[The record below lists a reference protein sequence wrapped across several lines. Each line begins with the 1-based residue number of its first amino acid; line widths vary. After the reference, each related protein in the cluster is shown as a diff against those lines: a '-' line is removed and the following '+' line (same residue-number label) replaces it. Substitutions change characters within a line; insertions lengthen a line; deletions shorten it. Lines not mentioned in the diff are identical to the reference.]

1 MFVQVIQG
9 RAADAAGLRKQ
20 MERWDQDIKA
30 GAEGFLGS
38 TAGVA
43 EDGTFIAAARFE
55 SEEAARRNS
64 ERPEQGQWWEETSKY
79 IEGDATF
86 YDCRD
91 VDVFG
96 GGGSDDAGFVQV
108 IQAYTDDPARLRA
121 GAAQAMND
129 PSMSEHRPDVIG
141 GFTAWGPDNG
151 FSDFIFF
158 TSEAAAREGEKK
170 EMPAE
175 MKKGFEEYQSLLR
188 DVKYIDLKEPWFSS
202 K

>member
-9 RAADAAGLRKQ
+9 RASDPAGIRKQ
-20 MERWDQDIKA
+20 MERWDQDIKP
-30 GAEGFLGS
+30 GADGFLGS

-43 EDGTFIAAARFE
+43 EDGTFITAARFE
-55 SEEAARRNS
+55 SEDAARRNS

-79 IEGDATF
+79 LEGDASF
-86 YDCRD
+86 YDCKD
-91 VDVFG
+91 VDIFG

-108 IQAYTDDPARLRA
+108 IQGYTDDPAKLRE
-121 GAAQAMND
+121 GAEAMND
-129 PSMSEHRPDVIG
+129 PSMRDHRPDVIG

-170 EMPAE
+170 EMPPE
-175 MKKGFEEYQSLLR
+175 MQKSFEEYQSLVR
-188 DVKYIDLKEPWFSS
+188 DVKYIDLKEPLLIS